1 MEAGSRWAYRCPPMK
16 QNQFFDLEAEEQL
29 ELFDV
34 IPDMP
39 LPSLLDDPANEPH
52 MEWLKRQSNDGLRIF
67 LQILE
72 NTQGFRRS

>member
-1 MEAGSRWAYRCPPMK
+1 MK

-34 IPDMP
+34 IPDIP
-39 LPSLLDDPANEPH
+39 LPDLLDDPANEPH

>member
-1 MEAGSRWAYRCPPMK
+1 MK
-16 QNQFFDLEAEEQL
+16 QKQFFDLEAEEQM

-34 IPDMP
+34 IPDTP
-39 LPSLLDDPANEPH
+39 LPSFLDDPANEPH

>member
-1 MEAGSRWAYRCPPMK
+1 MEAGSGRVYRCPPMK
-16 QNQFFDLEAEEQL
+16 QNHFFDLEAEEQL

>member
-1 MEAGSRWAYRCPPMK
+1 
-16 QNQFFDLEAEEQL
+16 
-29 ELFDV
+29 
-34 IPDMP
+34 
-39 LPSLLDDPANEPH
+39 

>member
-1 MEAGSRWAYRCPPMK
+1 MEVGSRRVYRCPPMK
-16 QNQFFDLEAEEQL
+16 QKPFFDLEAEEQL

-34 IPDMP
+34 IPDLP

>member
-1 MEAGSRWAYRCPPMK
+1 MEAGSGRVYRCPPMNLK
-16 QNQFFDLEAEEQL
+16 PTFDLEVEEQL

-39 LPSLLDDPANEPH
+39 LPGLLDDPANEPH

>member
-1 MEAGSRWAYRCPPMK
+1 MK
-16 QNQFFDLEAEEQL
+16 QKQFFDLEVEEQL

-39 LPSLLDDPANEPH
+39 LPPPHLLNDPADEPH

>member
-1 MEAGSRWAYRCPPMK
+1 MK

-34 IPDMP
+34 IPDTP

>member
-1 MEAGSRWAYRCPPMK
+1 MEAGSGRVYRCPPMK

-39 LPSLLDDPANEPH
+39 LPGLLDDPANEPH
-52 MEWLKRQSNDGLRIF
+52 MDWLKRQSNDGLRIF

-72 NTQGFRRS
+72 NTQGVRRS